1 MVLLEEGVA
10 EIEEVDVEERLQSI
24 IVSDM
29 VNPVIGAGSARR
41 RTMFAQGVAEKDM
54 LRPPHDHL

>member
-10 EIEEVDVEERLQSI
+10 EIEEVDVEERLQSRI
-24 IVSDM
+24 FSDM
-29 VNPVIGAGSARR
+29 VNAVIGAGSVRR
-41 RTMFAQGVAEKDM
+41 RTMFAHGVAEKDT